1 MKKSISLR
9 SLFAL
14 SFSIIIIILIV
25 VITSAISIK
34 TTEGYKN
41 QIGSTLSEV
50 SYQMAD
56 KLDHYMWSRYG
67 EVSLLSKID
76 TFSNLENITEIRNLI
91 EELQKN
97 APEYAWIG
105 VLDTEGNVV
114 TATGGILEG
123 KNISARPVY
132 QQALEEPFIG
142 DVHEAVLLSSLLPNP
157 TGEEM
162 KFVDISMPIKDENG
176 NLQCI
181 LATHLSWKWA
191 KEIEDSIMKP
201 LKYRHDLDLFIISN
215 DNTVLLGPDGMLGEK
230 LELESINNSK
240 SNESNWMV
248 ETWQDGKEYLTGYS
262 SENGY
267 KNYKG
272 LGWTILV
279 RQPLNIAY
287 EPVEE
292 LRDFIIIIGVVLAII
307 FAFIGWIIAGVIAK
321 PLKKI
326 VLSADKLR
334 LGQQVEIPEYHGI
347 KDIELLSVSLRS
359 LIGSLINTENA
370 LGEMEGIAHRDQLT
384 GLSNREALIR
394 YLEKIKVK
402 LIAKE
407 SIFIFYYLDLDG
419 FKLINDIYG
428 HDSGDLMLKEVSKRL
443 NLNAGEDVFVARLG
457 GDEFI
462 VIRDLDTEKFIED
475 SIDFANRLIEEINK
489 PYIIQGKTMA
499 VGCSIGG
506 AFYHNHSQ
514 NPMDVMKLADEYLY
528 KSKSAGKNRY
538 TYAELKG

>member
-114 TATGGILEG
+114 IATGGILEG